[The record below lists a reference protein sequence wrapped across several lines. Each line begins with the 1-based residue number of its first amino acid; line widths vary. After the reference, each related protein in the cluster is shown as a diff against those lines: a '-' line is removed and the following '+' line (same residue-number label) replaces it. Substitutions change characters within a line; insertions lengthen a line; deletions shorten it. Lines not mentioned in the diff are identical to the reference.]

1 MVLGVGSFG
10 VLVIRRDRIYEDR
23 AAEVLQ
29 YCCSQGDGSLEIMMD
44 WASQA
49 DFS

>member
-1 MVLGVGSFG
+1 MVLEVGSFR
-10 VLVIRRDRIYEDR
+10 VPVTRRDRIYEDK

-29 YCCSQGDGSLEIMMD
+29 CCCLQGDGSLEIMMD